1 MANAILGTDTNPGGR
16 TYNEDRVEV
25 AHLTTRSGKTLSLAV
40 LADGVGGEARGERA
54 SQLAI
59 DTFMS
64 VMHQHD
70 AEDVLNNVV
79 LAMKQANLAVF
90 AEARQL
96 GQEGRMATTMVVA
109 VADAENTLY
118 IANAGDSRIYFC
130 RDGKL
135 VQLTRDHSFENVM
148 VWMGKLTPEAAAA
161 NPEAGKVMR
170 VLGIREDIQVDV
182 GMYQTT
188 TEYGPAN
195 HIGREG
201 LKFKQGDSVLL
212 CSDGLIKHT
221 PATHVTLITFDDI
234 ARILQSQE
242 GDKAAHAIM
251 SRVLGRIP
259 VGEQVDNISLAVL
272 QVPDPSRSVNLAEVH
287 REEALAE
294 EREQRGKMLLAGLAV
309 GIPLALALIVS
320 LVAFGGYYGY
330 VRSGASATGT
340 AIAQVLNAALTRPA
354 AASAPPLTPTL
365 AASSTH
371 TPPPPSATA
380 APTLPPTL
388 LPDASSSEVAELFN
402 GSTSLGPIAGDSR
415 QLISV
420 PAGESRYVAVT
431 YLRYQPGGS
440 GVSTDGHIY
449 LGGGSRAQL
458 GLVNKSQFQLDV
470 LPGSDV
476 FAQTG
481 PYAQGVEVDVADSEL
496 VAVAKGCLALHF
508 ISANSLSLNC
518 YGGQC
523 GYSTRLGT
531 DLIPVDVGSQVTV
544 QLGQPAGSGPALI
557 PLADHARFWQLLGPR
572 APGADDAKLCQ
583 LPNAPATQTAR
594 LQTAVAMTQAAP
606 TATATATEA
615 PVVTAEGSPAASST
629 P

>member
-1 MANAILGTDTNPGGR
+1 MSTAVLGSDTNPGGR
-16 TYNEDRVEV
+16 TYNEDRVET
-25 AHLTTRSGKTLSLAV
+25 AHLTTRSGKTLSVAV

-59 DTFMS
+59 DTFMA
-64 VMHQHD
+64 VMRH
-70 AEDVLNNVV
+70 AEGSAVLDMIV
-79 LAMKQANLAVF
+79 LAVKQANLAVF
-90 AEARQL
+90 AEARHL
-96 GQEGRMATTMVVA
+96 GEEGRMATTMVVA

-148 VWMGKLTPEAAAA
+148 VWMGKLTPEQAAA

-195 HIGREG
+195 HIGHEG
-201 LKFKQGDSVLL
+201 LKLKQGDSVLL

-221 PATHVTLITFDDI
+221 PATHTTLITLDDA
-234 ARILQSQE
+234 ARILSTQE

-272 QVPDPSRSVNLAEVH
+272 QVPDPGRSVNLAELH
-287 REEALAE
+287 RAEALAT
-294 EREQRGKMLLAGLAV
+294 EREARRKMVLAGATV
-309 GIPLALALIVS
+309 GVPLALLLIIS
-320 LVAFGGYYGY
+320 LVAFGAYYTYNHAGE
-330 VRSGASATGT
+330 SATGT
-340 AIAQVLNAALTRPA
+340 AMAQVLAAALTRPA
-354 AASAPPLTPTL
+354 VTAAASVPASATAEASETNTRPAPSATTAPPTL
-365 AASSTH
+365 A
-371 TPPPPSATA
+371 P
-380 APTLPPTL
+380 L
-388 LPDASSSEVAELFN
+388 ASSSEVAELFN
-402 GSTSLGPIAGDSR
+402 GETSLGPINSSSR

-420 PAGESRYVAVT
+420 PDGESRYLTVN
-431 YLRYQPGGS
+431 YLRNQPGGS
-440 GVSTDGHIY
+440 SVSTDGHVY
-449 LGGGSRAQL
+449 LGGGSTAQL
-458 GLVNKSQFQLDV
+458 GLVNDTQFQLDV

-476 FAQTG
+476 FVQTG
-481 PYAQGVEVDVADSEL
+481 PYAQGVEVDVADSQL

-508 ISANSLSLNC
+508 ISANNLSLNC

-523 GYSTRLGT
+523 SYSTRLGG
-531 DLIPVDVGSQVTV
+531 DLVPVDAGSQVTIQV
-544 QLGQPAGSGPALI
+544 GQAAGSGPAPI
-557 PLADHARFWQLLGPR
+557 PLADHARFWQLLSPTASGV
-572 APGADDAKLCQ
+572 DDAKLCQ
-583 LPNAPATQTAR
+583 LPNAPATQQSR
-594 LQTAVAMTQAAP
+594 LQTAIAITQAAP
-606 TATATATEA
+606 TATPSPTSTLVPVGPPEAT
-615 PVVTAEGSPAASST
+615 ST

>member
-1 MANAILGTDTNPGGR
+1 MPTPVLGSDTNPGGR

-25 AHLTTRSGKTLSLAV
+25 TQLTTRSGKTISVAV
-40 LADGVGGEARGERA
+40 LADGMGGEARGERA

-59 DTFMS
+59 DTFLS

-90 AEARQL
+90 AEARHL

-109 VADAENTLY
+109 VADPENTLY
-118 IANAGDSRIYFC
+118 VANAGDSRIYFC

-182 GMYQTT
+182 GMYQST

-195 HIGREG
+195 RIGREG
-201 LKFKQGDSVLL
+201 LKLRQGDSVLL

-221 PATHVTLITFDDI
+221 PATHTTLITFDDI

-272 QVPDPSRSVNLAEVH
+272 QLPDPSRSVNLAELH
-287 REEALAE
+287 RAEALAQQ
-294 EREQRGKMLLAGLAV
+294 REQRRKMVLAGLTV
-309 GIPLALALIVS
+309 GVPLALALIIS

-330 VRSGASATGT
+330 VRSGAASTGT
-340 AIAQVLNAALTRPA
+340 AIAQVLNGALTREVTSTEVPTTPTPEPSST
-354 AASAPPLTPTL
+354 SAPRPSATSAPTL
-365 AASSTH
+365 A
-371 TPPPPSATA
+371 
-380 APTLPPTL
+380 PTLAPI
-388 LPDASSSEVAELFN
+388 ASSSEVAELFN
-402 GSTSLGPIAGDSR
+402 GSTSLGPIAGDRR
-415 QLISV
+415 QLITV

-440 GVSTDGHIY
+440 SVTTDGHIY
-449 LGGGSRAQL
+449 LGSGSRAQI
-458 GLVNKSQFQLDV
+458 GLVNDARFQLDV

-508 ISANSLSLNC
+508 INANSLSLNC
-518 YGGQC
+518 YGGLC
-523 GYSTRLGT
+523 GYSTRLGG
-531 DLIPVDVGSQVTV
+531 DLVPVDVGSQVTV
-544 QLGQPAGSGPALI
+544 QVGQAAGTGPAPI
-557 PLADHARFWQLLGPR
+557 PLADHARFWQLLGL
-572 APGADDAKLCQ
+572 AGPGADDAKD
-583 LPNAPATQTAR
+583 
-594 LQTAVAMTQAAP
+594 
-606 TATATATEA
+606 
-615 PVVTAEGSPAASST
+615 
-629 P
+629 